1 MKMLKRGFALLLL
14 MVVGFGLA
22 ACGGGGS
29 EAGSDET
36 TETEGSETTAATEA
50 GTGEDLEL
58 TMWILSENA
67 EGLDTII
74 ASFEADHPGI
84 TITPTLLS
92 VDSLRQN
99 LRISASSDT
108 LPTFWFNWGGELAD
122 FYVRNG
128 LTYDLSDFAAAN
140 NWDHQFDAAAMEL
153 ATLSGQLAG
162 YPIAMNGLGVYYNR
176 QIFADL
182 GLEAPTTM
190 DEFHEVVST
199 IAEAGI
205 TPISTAGTHGWHAMR
220 FLEQLISH
228 YAGPEQHY
236 QLNTLAIDWE
246 DNDAVISAFRT
257 FGEYADNGYMPEGFV
272 SMGPEDLTILFFS
285 GQAAMQ
291 IEGQWFDGVIL
302 GNDQDM
308 DDFGVFPFPSGEG
321 NNRISGFVEM
331 FQFNANLSQAEVE
344 ATVAFLDY
352 YFAAHNVEAFPG
364 DYSLP
369 VPQYG
374 RADEVP
380 AELVNVIPIMTYM
393 SENGAF
399 TITDQALPTEV
410 LDAFFNAQDSVAL
423 GTMTP
428 EEAAA
433 SIQRAIEEFRASD
446 DD

>member
-1 MKMLKRGFALLLL
+1 MKNFKKVFALLAVLVL
-14 MVVGFGLA
+14 GVVLV
-22 ACGGGGS
+22 ACGNGDANGDV
-29 EAGSDET
+29 DET
-36 TETEGSETTAATEA
+36 T
-50 GTGEDLEL
+50 GTGEAGGDIEL
-58 TMWILSENA
+58 TMWILSENT

-74 ASFEADHPGI
+74 ASFEADNPGI
-84 TITPTLLS
+84 TITPSLLS

-108 LPTFWFNWGGELAD
+108 LPSFWFNWGGELAD

-140 NWDHQFDAAAMEL
+140 NWEHQFDDAALEL

-162 YPIAMNGLGVYYNR
+162 YPIAMNGLAVYYNR
-176 QIFADL
+176 GIFDDL
-182 GLEAPTTM
+182 GLEVPTTM
-190 DEFHEVVST
+190 DEFHEVASA
-199 IAEAGI
+199 IHAAGI
-205 TPISTAGTHGWHAMR
+205 IPISTAGTHGWHAMR
-220 FLEQLISH
+220 FLEQLISY
-228 YAGPEQHY
+228 YAGAEQHY

-246 DNDAVISAFRT
+246 DNEAVISAFRT
-257 FGEYADNGYMPEGFV
+257 FGEYAANGYMPEGFV
-272 SMGPEDLTILFFS
+272 SMEPGDLTILLFS

-302 GNDQDM
+302 NNDQSM
-308 DDFGVFPFPSGEG
+308 DDWGVFPFPSGVG

-331 FQFNANLSQAEVE
+331 FQLNANLSQAELE

-352 YFAAHNVEAFPG
+352 YFEAHNVEAFPS

-380 AELVNVIPIMTYM
+380 AELVNVIPIMNYM
-393 SENGAF
+393 SNNGAF

-410 LDAFFNAQDSVAL
+410 LDAFFMAQDSVAL

-428 EEAAA
+428 EEAAS
-433 SIQRAIEEFRASD
+433 SIQRAIEEFRANEQ
-446 DD
+446 

>member
-1 MKMLKRGFALLLL
+1 MKRILTVLIMAMIGFVL
-14 MVVGFGLA
+14 V
-22 ACGGGGS
+22 ACDNNGDTSNGNTPDNNVESGNGGAS
-29 EAGSDET
+29 S
-36 TETEGSETTAATEA
+36 
-50 GTGEDLEL
+50 GENITLS
-58 TMWILSENA
+58 MWILSENA

-74 ASFEADHPGI
+74 SSFESQNPGI
-84 TITPTLLS
+84 TIEPSLLS

-99 LRISASSDT
+99 LRISASSNT
-108 LPTFWFNWGGELAD
+108 LPSFWFNWGGELAD

-140 NWDHQFDAAAMEL
+140 NWSHQFDAAALEL

-162 YPIAMNGLGVYYNR
+162 YPIAMNGLAVYYNR

-182 GLEAPTTM
+182 GLEVPTTM
-190 DEFHEVVST
+190 AEFHAVVSA
-199 IAEAGI
+199 IHEAGI
-205 TPISTAGTHGWHAMR
+205 IPISTAGTHGWHAMR
-220 FLEQLISH
+220 FLEQLLSY
-228 YAGPEQHY
+228 YAGSEQHY

-246 DNDAVISAFRT
+246 DNEAVISAFRT
-257 FGEYADNGYMPEGFV
+257 FGEYAANGYMPEGFV
-272 SMGPEDLTILFFS
+272 SMEPGDLTILLFS

-302 GNDQDM
+302 SNDQNM
-308 DDFGVFPFPSGEG
+308 DDWGVFPFPSGTG

-331 FQFNANLSQAEVE
+331 FQFNGNLSQAEVE

-352 YFAAHNVEAFPG
+352 YFAAHNVEAFPS

-380 AELVNVIPIMTYM
+380 TELVNVIPIMNYM
-393 SENGAF
+393 SNNGAF

-410 LDAFFNAQDSVAL
+410 LDAFFMAQDSVAL

-428 EEAAA
+428 VEAA
-433 SIQRAIEEFRASD
+433 SFIQRAIEDFRASD
-446 DD
+446 D